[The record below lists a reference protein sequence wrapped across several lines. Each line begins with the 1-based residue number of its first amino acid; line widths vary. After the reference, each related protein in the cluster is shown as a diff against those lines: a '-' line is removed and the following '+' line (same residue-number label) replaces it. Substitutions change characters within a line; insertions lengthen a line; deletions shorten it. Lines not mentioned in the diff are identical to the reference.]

1 MIIKDLLASSLSLK
15 HNKHVMEK
23 RDNARD
29 PKGKVT
35 GSGHHWQYLK
45 NKTTTSIFDDGSS
58 GVGKNRILVVDD
70 ETDVILTLRTILQE
84 SGFEVVSFN
93 DPLLALRAF
102 KPHYYD
108 LVILDI
114 KMPF

>member
-1 MIIKDLLASSLSLK
+1 M
-15 HNKHVMEK
+15 
-23 RDNARD
+23 
-29 PKGKVT
+29 
-35 GSGHHWQYLK
+35 
-45 NKTTTSIFDDGSS
+45 
-58 GVGKNRILVVDD
+58 GVGKNRKLVVDD

-93 DPLLALRAF
+93 DPLLALWAF